1 MTAGIITLIALSV
14 LNGIA
19 VLVSYISSG
28 SLPNP
33 LSPEEEREWLLRLAR
48 GDKLAKTV
56 LIERNLRLVAKIAN
70 KLKDNGVE
78 KQDLFQI
85 GVIGL
90 IKGVDTFD
98 IAKARKFST
107 YAGVCIQNEMLMVLR
122 KQKTIKNTISIS
134 EPLDYDKD
142 GGLLELQDTLTND
155 DTPVD
160 EVVETSL
167 EVERLEKALKKLTPR
182 EQVVIR
188 LRYGLDGGKE
198 YTQREVGQQLAISRS
213 FISRIESSSINK
225 LYKEMSHQG

>member
-19 VLVSYISSG
+19 ILVSYISSG
-28 SLPNP
+28 SLPDP
-33 LSPEEEREWLLRLAR
+33 LSPEEEREWLLRLAK

-98 IAKARKFST
+98 VTKSRKFST

-122 KQKTIKNTISIS
+122 KQKTMRNTISIS

-167 EVERLEKALKKLTPR
+167 EVARLEKALEKLSPR
-182 EQVVIR
+182 EQAVIK

-225 LYKEMSHQG
+225 LYKEMSHQ

>member
-122 KQKTIKNTISIS
+122 KQKTVKNTISIS

-182 EQVVIR
+182 EQVVIK

-225 LYKEMSHQG
+225 LHKEMSHQ